1 MSNILKFSGVKPGK
15 AKQNDVENFITES
28 FLYERFRLLMINQ
41 FKWCGLE
48 DLTIQERHIE
58 NYLFDNGMCAFFI
71 DKDYGPLCLPCAG
84 EGGPNVVGDFVKYR
98 VTGFNYSKTL
108 NVDECVIIENN
119 KMRMPTHKAVMYF
132 VDQLFHRKRSLDV
145 NVKQLR
151 LQSLFTATDKNVLTV
166 QKIIDDIDEYNWAI
180 VEDSSMATEDIV
192 KAVQTGVKPL
202 LAELRDDYNAVM
214 NEALTYFG
222 INNANTDKRE
232 RLITDEANAN
242 NQLIDSCCQMFME
255 SRQRACEEINKKFG
269 LNISVELR
277 NKKEEVTEDVE
288 HMDQET
294 ISEK

>member
-1 MSNILKFSGVKPGK
+1 MSIIKFSGVKPGK

-41 FKWCGLE
+41 FKWNGLE
-48 DLTIQERHIE
+48 DENIQERHIE
-58 NYLFDNGMCAFFI
+58 NFLFDDGMCAIFE
-71 DKDYGPLCLPCAG
+71 DKELGFLCLPCTG
-84 EGGPNVVGDFVKYR
+84 KGQQNVMGDFVKYC
-98 VTGFNYSKTL
+98 VTGNNYSKVLTI
-108 NVDECVIIENN
+108 DECVVIENN

-132 VDQLFHRKRSLDV
+132 VDQLYHRKRSLDV

-151 LQSLFTATDKNVLTV
+151 LQTLFTATDKNVLTV
-166 QKIIDDIDEYNWAI
+166 KKIIDEIEEYNWAVI
-180 VEDSSMATEDIV
+180 SDATMPTDDIV
-192 KAVQTGVKPL
+192 KAVPTGVKPL

-242 NQLIDSCCQMFME
+242 NQLIDSCCQMFLE
-255 SRQRACEEINKKFG
+255 ARERACEEINKKFG
-269 LNISVELR
+269 LNVSVELR
-277 NKKEEVTEDVE
+277 NKKEEVIEDVE

-294 ISEK
+294 ISNEQ